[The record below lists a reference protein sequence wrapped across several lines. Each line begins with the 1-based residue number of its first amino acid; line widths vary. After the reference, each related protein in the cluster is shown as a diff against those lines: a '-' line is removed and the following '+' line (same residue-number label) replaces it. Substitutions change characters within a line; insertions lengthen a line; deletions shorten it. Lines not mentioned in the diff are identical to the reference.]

1 MARGSDKLGVIG
13 VVMLALGAY
22 FFFGSQF
29 GVERSVP
36 LWVAWIVGPLLW
48 YLGFAVL
55 TVWVFCRAFMPEE
68 KQPEAKV
75 MVMKVSS
82 KVSGPAGV
90 THEIPA
96 MGGFIFLLLV
106 ALLLAPATARAAD
119 ASDGAASFKA
129 KCAMCHGADAAGK
142 TVMGEKLGIKD
153 LRSSEVQKQSD
164 ADLAQIISKGKN
176 KMPAYDG
183 KLSSDQV
190 QNVVAFIRT
199 TAKK

>member
-1 MARGSDKLGVIG
+1 MVRESDKLGVIG

-29 GVERSVP
+29 GSERSVP

-48 YLGFAVL
+48 YLGFAVM
-55 TVWVFCRAFMPEE
+55 TVWVFYRAFMPEKNE
-68 KQPEAKV
+68 AEAKV

-82 KVSGPAGV
+82 RYKAPAGV

-96 MGGFIFLLLV
+96 MGGFILVLLI
-106 ALLLAPATARAAD
+106 ALLAPSAVFAAD
-119 ASDGAASFKA
+119 ASEGGASFKA

-153 LRSSEVQKQSD
+153 LRSDEVQKQSD
-164 ADLAQIISKGKN
+164 AELAQIIAKGKA
-176 KMPAYDG
+176 KMPAYEG
-183 KLSSDQV
+183 KLTTDQV

-199 TAKK
+199 AAKK

>member
-1 MARGSDKLGVIG
+1 
-13 VVMLALGAY
+13 
-22 FFFGSQF
+22 
-29 GVERSVP
+29 
-36 LWVAWIVGPLLW
+36 
-48 YLGFAVL
+48 
-55 TVWVFCRAFMPEE
+55 
-68 KQPEAKV
+68 

-82 KVSGPAGV
+82 NVSGPAGV

-106 ALLLAPATARAAD
+106 ALLLAPLAARAAD
-119 ASDGAASFKA
+119 ANDGATSFKA

-153 LRSSEVQKQSD
+153 LRSAEVQKQSD

-176 KMPAYDG
+176 KMPAYEG
-183 KLSSDQV
+183 KLSNDQV
-190 QNVVAFIRT
+190 QNVVAYIRT